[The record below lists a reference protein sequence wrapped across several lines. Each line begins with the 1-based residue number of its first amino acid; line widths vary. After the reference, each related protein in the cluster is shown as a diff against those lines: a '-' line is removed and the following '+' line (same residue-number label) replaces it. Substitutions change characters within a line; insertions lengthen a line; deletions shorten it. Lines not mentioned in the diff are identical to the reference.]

1 MHTFIY
7 PDISWQFAV
16 QILIYIRNNHLS
28 NYHESF

>member
-1 MHTFIY
+1 MHNFIY